1 MQNMLANSKPRH
13 FIRNDGSVNEEE
25 YGDMSKDF
33 VHVDGNLGQD
43 SILPIQG
50 KPLNDIYVTV
60 INNKIDELKETTGNR
75 DISTGGT
82 TSGVTAA
89 SAIAAMQEASSKLS
103 RDSNKASYRVFR
115 QICLLCIELIRQFYD
130 LPRCFRIMG
139 QNGSARF
146 VQYSNAGIVPQM
158 QGMDFGMDMGM
169 RIPLFDI
176 EVTAQKQS
184 PYSKMAQNELALQ
197 FYNAGFFNP
206 KMSDQALA
214 CLDMMDFDRKEFIM
228 QKISENGGM
237 LKQMMMLAQMADNAM
252 GTGGEITMGIAQ
264 QYGMP
269 IPNVQPSAN
278 TQDMEAL
285 GGDGSG
291 SEATNTKKARQRT
304 AEMTSPT

>member
-1 MQNMLANSKPRH
+1 
-13 FIRNDGSVNEEE
+13 
-25 YGDMSKDF
+25 
-33 VHVDGNLGQD
+33 
-43 SILPIQG
+43 
-50 KPLNDIYVTV
+50 
-60 INNKIDELKETTGNR
+60 
-75 DISTGGT
+75 
-82 TSGVTAA
+82 
-89 SAIAAMQEASSKLS
+89 
-103 RDSNKASYRVFR
+103 
-115 QICLLCIELIRQFYD
+115 
-130 LPRCFRIMG
+130 
-139 QNGSARF
+139 
-146 VQYSNAGIVPQM
+146 M

-206 KMSDQALA
+206 QMADQALA